1 MSRLLTLAA
10 QATVLPAHHLHLIG
24 QQAAMAPVLG
34 AGGAALLSASLL
46 VMCMATV
53 SQAAGKAFSVLTAF
67 LDIAARVTSAL
78 LIAVI
83 VGLHCLLVLVLRV

>member
-1 MSRLLTLAA
+1 MIKLLALAA
-10 QATVLPAHHLHLIG
+10 QATVLPARHLHPVA
-24 QQAAMAPVLG
+24 QQAIMAPVLG
-34 AGGAALLSASLL
+34 AGGAALLSAFLL

-53 SQAAGKAFSVLTAF
+53 SQAAGKAFSVLTTF

-83 VGLHCLLVLVLRV
+83 VAGLLLALVLHV

>member
-1 MSRLLTLAA
+1 MSSLRTLAA
-10 QATVLPAHHLHLIG
+10 QATVLPAHHLHPAV
-24 QQAAMAPVLG
+24 QQAIMAPVLG
-34 AGGAALLSASLL
+34 AGGAVLLSVFLL

-53 SQAAGKAFSVLTAF
+53 SQAAGKAFSVLTAL

-83 VGLHCLLVLVLRV
+83 VAGLLLVLVLHV